1 MTLGRFSLVESME
14 VFIYLMAE
22 DSEVNLVSRG
32 VIALVPGEASGA
44 LWVGDGV
51 GLICTKSMTLN
62 FK

>member
-1 MTLGRFSLVESME
+1 ME

-51 GLICTKSMTLN
+51 GLICNKSVTLN